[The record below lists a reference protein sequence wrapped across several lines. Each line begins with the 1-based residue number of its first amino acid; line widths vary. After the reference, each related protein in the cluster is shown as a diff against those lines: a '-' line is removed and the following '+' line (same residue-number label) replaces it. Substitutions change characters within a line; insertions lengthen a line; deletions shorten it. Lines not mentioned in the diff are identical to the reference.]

1 MSSRNDSLTDD
12 GSDAQYLIE
21 GYLQNNVQWTQTL
34 GSEEGG
40 QMREKS
46 DSKFESAVFGEFAR
60 FIAEQ
65 LI

>member
-1 MSSRNDSLTDD
+1 M
-12 GSDAQYLIE
+12 
-21 GYLQNNVQWTQTL
+21 
-34 GSEEGG
+34 GSEEGS
-40 QMREKS
+40 QLRSKS